1 MSGVIV
7 PEVVVEAVEAGSA
20 TSLSVVAVVSL
31 IAFLVVREFSNASE
45 KRKAK
50 VLSEHLLVA
59 IVPLIIV
66 FVLTVTWKVLD
77 VI

>member
-1 MSGVIV
+1 MSGAIV
-7 PEVVVEAVEAGSA
+7 PEVVVEAIEAGSA